1 MVLYGLDCKLF
12 LSGKLFQYKPVIP
25 FTIFMTVTGTK
36 PLFFRP
42 CRCPTLAVPL
52 VNTGRV
58 EGPHACNL
66 PPGRKLPVVNAEGQ
80 RTFYDE
86 GGCLSKDD
94 ERLPAERK
102 LHMEI
107 HDIQVLP
114 DSDNCE

>member
-1 MVLYGLDCKLF
+1 ML
-12 LSGKLFQYKPVIP
+12 
-25 FTIFMTVTGTK
+25 
-36 PLFFRP
+36 
-42 CRCPTLAVPL
+42 L

-66 PPGRKLPVVNAEGQ
+66 PPGRKRPVVNAEGQ
-80 RTFYDE
+80 RIFSDE
-86 GGCLSKDD
+86 GGCFSKDD

>member
-1 MVLYGLDCKLF
+1 
-12 LSGKLFQYKPVIP
+12 
-25 FTIFMTVTGTK
+25 MTVMGTK

-42 CRCPTLAVPL
+42 CRCPTLAVLL

-80 RTFYDE
+80 RTFSDDE